1 MNEKV
6 KTIKLNGNG
15 KVVKIITDK
24 NEHEGDYFILS
35 GGVIGTCKILLDLK
49 DDLKKK
55 EKVMQSLEKVGG
67 EIKDHPNLRVNVL
80 TNQNIGSLN
89 EIDSSILKKIAIM
102 FQHICGISTLMKG
115 TGASSGIHLDLD
127 KDGIIDTRIQIV
139 NFTESGRHG
148 SDGKYFSEKPGFS
161 LSISPIITQSK
172 GKIYKDNKGL
182 RVDPNY
188 CSSKKDIILLKNALQ
203 FCLDILNSKPISDIV
218 LKIDKENE
226 IISDPENYIMNNFY
240 SGHHLIG
247 GVQNCIDSNFK
258 ILELDNVYVC
268 DASILENY
276 VASNIHST
284 VVIMADLFFKT
295 FFKKCLVKFLYFFL

>member
-1 MNEKV
+1 
-6 KTIKLNGNG
+6 
-15 KVVKIITDK
+15 
-24 NEHEGDYFILS
+24 
-35 GGVIGTCKILLDLK
+35 
-49 DDLKKK
+49 
-55 EKVMQSLEKVGG
+55 MQSLEKVGG

-172 GKIYKDNKGL
+172 GIIYKDKKGL

-258 ILELDNVYVC
+258 LSELDNVYAC

-276 VASNIHST
+276 VASNIHSRIRF
-284 VVIMADLFFKT
+284 VFKT
-295 FFKKCLVKFLYFFL
+295 

>member
-1 MNEKV
+1 
-6 KTIKLNGNG
+6 
-15 KVVKIITDK
+15 
-24 NEHEGDYFILS
+24 
-35 GGVIGTCKILLDLK
+35 
-49 DDLKKK
+49 
-55 EKVMQSLEKVGG
+55 MQSLEKVGG

-89 EIDSSILKKIAIM
+89 EIDSSILKKMAIM

-247 GVQNCIDSNFK
+247 GT
-258 ILELDNVYVC
+258 ELY
-268 DASILENY
+268 
-276 VASNIHST
+276 
-284 VVIMADLFFKT
+284 
-295 FFKKCLVKFLYFFL
+295 